1 MKSGDQEPG
10 TPDTSG
16 TPEIK
21 ARAGERSPV
30 AGTYRSGKI
39 VVLVFVFAA
48 AGLIG
53 GSAGL
58 LRWAKNKSR
67 ESLVHPPGVTSAPA
81 LSASPASPAASP
93 APQNPP
99 KP

>member
-1 MKSGDQEPG
+1 MNSGDLKPE
-10 TPDTSG
+10 TPPG
-16 TPEIK
+16 TPEIN
-21 ARAGERSPV
+21 ARTRSPV

-48 AGLIG
+48 AGIIG

-67 ESLVHPPGVTSAPA
+67 NSLVHPPGVTSAPA
-81 LSASPASPAASP
+81 LPASPASPAPP
-93 APQNPP
+93 APP